1 MNQPKSEERTGY
13 PPSRLS
19 SLMGVQIVS
28 VGSFVPETR
37 VTNEDMT
44 PLGVDAD
51 WILQRTGIRER
62 RHAPPEMATS
72 DMAVEASRRCIA
84 QSGIS
89 AADIDLVIVGTF
101 TPDLLAPSTA
111 CLVQDRLGLN
121 AGAMDIQSACA
132 GFLYSLVTGM
142 QYVATGCSRYV
153 LVIGADCNTRVVD
166 RSDVKIFPL
175 FGDGAGAVLLAA
187 GSKDQGLLAY
197 TLGSDGAGADLLYRP
212 MGGTRTAF
220 TADGLRQNQ
229 HMLQMDGR
237 AVFKWAIRVLEHST
251 NDVLGH
257 ASLSAKNL
265 DLVIL
270 HQANLRIITA
280 AMDVLG
286 IDAGRV
292 FNNLDRY
299 GNTSAASVPL
309 ALDEA
314 MQRGRVKRGDR
325 ILMSGYGAGLSW
337 GTAIMK
343 W

>member
-1 MNQPKSEERTGY
+1 
-13 PPSRLS
+13 
-19 SLMGVQIVS
+19 VQIVS
-28 VGSFVPETR
+28 VGSYVPELR
-37 VTNEDMT
+37 VTNEKMV

-72 DMAVEASRRCIA
+72 DMAVEAARLCIA
-84 QSGIS
+84 RSGIS
-89 AADIDLVIVGTF
+89 PDDIDLVIVGTF

-142 QYVATGCSRYV
+142 QYIATGCSRYA

-166 RSDVKIFPL
+166 RSDPKIFPL
-175 FGDGAGAVLLAA
+175 FGDGAGAVLLATGA
-187 GSKDQGLLAY
+187 KDQGLVSF
-197 TLGSDGAGADLLYRP
+197 TLGSDGAGAELLYRP
-212 MGGTRTAF
+212 MGGTRSELTPE
-220 TADGLRQNQ
+220 GLAQNQ

-251 NDVLGH
+251 QDVLRYAGLA
-257 ASLSAKNL
+257 ASDL

-270 HQANLRIITA
+270 HQANLRIINA
-280 AMDVLG
+280 AVEVLG
-286 IDAGRV
+286 IEPSRV

-314 MQRGRVKRGDR
+314 LQQGRVKRGDH

-337 GTAIMK
+337 GTAILR